1 MFKYFYDTFRY
12 ALEAPHQLRV
22 AHVVMSFLS
31 SHGEVNLSD
40 AGNADIPSL
49 VRLYLTTL
57 RRRFHLQ
64 LQFTQP
70 IWDFAKRYIQNRISN
85 PDIRV
90 TKITDVDDDRILGLI
105 IWGTNAQ
112 LNNPYNT
119 SAAEHGIV
127 QQPSGDLYES
137 YMKECF
143 EFRREYMD
151 MEHICKFS
159 QRYSSRVILLTPM
172 AVLEAPI
179 IHPEYQKRG
188 MGMAFMRHWLE
199 EIDRQG
205 KVILKS
211 TV

>member
-1 MFKYFYDTFRY
+1 MVKYFYDTFRY
-12 ALEAPHQLRV
+12 ALETPHQLRV
-22 AHVVMSFLS
+22 AHFVMSFLS

-40 AGNADIPSL
+40 AG
-49 VRLYLTTL
+49 
-57 RRRFHLQ
+57 RFHLQ

-70 IWDFAKRYIQNRISN
+70 IWDFAKQYIQNRISN
-85 PDIRV
+85 PNIRV
-90 TKITDVDDDRILGLI
+90 TKITDVDDDRILGLV

-112 LNNPYNT
+112 LNNPYKT

-151 MEHICKFS
+151 MEHICKFR
-159 QRYSSRVILLTPM
+159 QRYSFRVTLLTPT
-172 AVLEAPI
+172 AVLEALI

-199 EIDRQG
+199 EVDRRG